1 MKLLAWK
8 SNPIWGVMSAGLGC
22 LNGCSTTNSIKN
34 NALIAM
40 FVETKTENPELAR
53 RIEWFQSDPRSAW
66 LEANPVFQPLQH
78 MEHAEVI
85 KSPDGVHSIHMK
97 FNTRG
102 KLLLEDVTAARVGR
116 RFFLMAWYRHKPD
129 DKEIKPRCIGVKY
142 IEKPNSTGQF
152 VFLPDTSEEE
162 ARRLTDGF
170 NSAAKKIQR

>member
-8 SNPIWGVMSAGLGC
+8 SNPIGGVISVALMC
-22 LNGCSTTNSIKN
+22 LNGCSTATSSKNS
-34 NALIAM
+34 AFVAM

-53 RIEWFQSDPRSAW
+53 RIEWFQSDPRQAW
-66 LEANPVFQPLQH
+66 LEANPIFQPLQH
-78 MEHAEVI
+78 MEHAEVV
-85 KSPDGVHSIHMK
+85 KSPDGIHAIQMK

-102 KLLLEDVTAARVGR
+102 KRLLEDVTTARVGR

-129 DKEIKPRCIGVKY
+129 DKEMKPRCIGVKY

-162 ARRLTDGF
+162 AKRLTDGF
-170 NSAAKKIQR
+170 NSVAKKIQR

>member
-1 MKLLAWK
+1 MLAALACLYGC
-8 SNPIWGVMSAGLGC
+8 SSAG
-22 LNGCSTTNSIKN
+22 TNKN
-34 NALIAM
+34 SAFVAI

-53 RIEWFQSDPRSAW
+53 QIEWFQSDPRPAW
-66 LEANPVFQPLQH
+66 LENNPVFQPLQH
-78 MEHAEVI
+78 MEQAEVI
-85 KSPDGVHSIHMK
+85 TSPHGVHAIQMK

-102 KLLLEDVTAARVGR
+102 KRLLEDITAARVGR
-116 RFFLMAWYRHKPD
+116 RFFLMAWYKHKPE

-162 ARRLTDGF
+162 AKRLTSGF